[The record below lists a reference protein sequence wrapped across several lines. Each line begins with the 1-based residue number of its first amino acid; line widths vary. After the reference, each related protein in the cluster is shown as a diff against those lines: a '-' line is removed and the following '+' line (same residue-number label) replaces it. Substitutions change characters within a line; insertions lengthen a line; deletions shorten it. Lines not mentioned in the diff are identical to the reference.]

1 MILNSLNRSSKN
13 GFSKEYIE
21 SDNLKYG
28 KVTKDILNQLETIV
42 GSDCIL
48 LKKETISEYSHDE
61 SSIKP
66 HFPEVVIRV
75 KDTNEISQILNLAKR
90 ERIPVTPRGG
100 GTGLTGGSIPIY
112 GGILLS
118 LEKMN
123 RILELDEENLTLTVE
138 PGVLIMDIHAYVEEY
153 GLMYPPDPGQ
163 KSGAIAGNIST
174 NAGGMRGVKYGVT
187 RDFILGLE
195 VVLPTGEITFLG
207 GKNVKNTTGYSLMN
221 LIIGSEG
228 TLAVIT
234 KAILRLV
241 PSPKIKVTLYVSYK
255 NFQDASK
262 TVSEIIKN
270 KIVPPA
276 IEFIDQASIQVAE
289 RYLGRPMPQSDAPAY
304 VVIRLDGNVEEAVN
318 KDYEVVGEICMKN
331 NALDVLV
338 ADTKESQDK
347 LWEGR
352 SCIIDAAKAEGFIEV
367 LDCVVPR
374 NRIPELIEG
383 LNDIAKKY
391 GLECQ
396 NFGHAGDGNIHTNVL
411 KKDMDNKEWNKR
423 IPLLLE
429 EIYKLSVFLGGT
441 ISGEHGIGLIRKN
454 FLTMTRDIV
463 QINLMKGIKQVFDPN
478 NILNPGKIFDLNDG

>member
-1 MILNSLNRSSKN
+1 M
-13 GFSKEYIE
+13 
-21 SDNLKYG
+21 KYNI
-28 KVTKDILNQLETIV
+28 VTKDILHRLETIV
-42 GSDCIL
+42 GSDNIL
-48 LKKETISEYSHDE
+48 LNKETISEYAHDE
-61 SSIKP
+61 SSIEP
-66 HFPEVVIRV
+66 HFPEVVVRV
-75 KDTNEISQILNLAKR
+75 KDTNEVSQILNLAK
-90 ERIPVTPRGG
+90 EEKVPVTPRGG

-138 PGVLIMDIHAYVEEY
+138 PGVLIMDIHAYVDNY

-163 KSGAIAGNIST
+163 KSGAIAGNIAT

-195 VVLPTGEITFLG
+195 VVLPTGEVTFLG

-234 KAILRLV
+234 KAILRLF
-241 PSPKIKVTLYVSYK
+241 PSPKIKVTLFAPYK
-255 NFQDASK
+255 NFQDASR

-276 IEFIDQASIQVAE
+276 IEFIDQSSIQVAE

-304 VVIRLDGNVEEAVN
+304 VLIRLDGNVKDAVN
-318 KDYEVVGEICMKN
+318 KEYEVVGEICINN

-338 ADTKESQDK
+338 ADTKESQDAV
-347 LWEGR
+347 WEGR

-374 NRIPELIEG
+374 SRIPELIEG
-383 LNDIAKKY
+383 LNDIAIKY
-391 GLECQ
+391 GVECQ
-396 NFGHAGDGNIHTNVL
+396 NFGHAGDGNVHTNVL
-411 KKDMDNKEWNKR
+411 KKNMSDEEWNKK

-429 EIYKLSVFLGGT
+429 EVYKLSVFLGGT
-441 ISGEHGIGLIRKN
+441 ISGEHGIGLIRKK
-454 FLTMTRDIV
+454 FLSMTKDRV
-463 QINLMKGIKQVFDPN
+463 QLELMKGIKRIFDLN
-478 NILNPGKIFDLNDG
+478 NILNPGKIFDLNDN